1 MDEGVC
7 ASDHELL
14 HSLQS
19 GIPLHARPFQL
30 IGEQLGLNEE
40 HVLERLNFF
49 LKSGM
54 ARRFGAV
61 FNSYSLGYSSTLC
74 AVSVPPEDIDRVAD
88 VLSPHPGVT
97 HCYERDGD
105 PNLWFTMTAN
115 KEGIADELRL
125 LGEKLDPYVIM
136 DLPAT
141 RRFKIRAV
149 FDTRRNRGNDNTM
162 KSEHSIKPQCIAPL
176 TEQEK
181 AVVRG
186 LQGSIPIAAD
196 LFDQPARVSEMDV
209 ESLIALLEKWQK
221 AGALRRLGLIVRHRR
236 LGYTANSMCVWRVP
250 ESKINEAG
258 RVLAECPDISHCYER
273 PSPPSFPFNL
283 YAMVHADTIEGAGKK
298 FRHISEM
305 ADLSNGKMLMSVREF
320 KKSSPVFF
328 CEKTDG

>member
-221 AGALRRLGLIVRHRR
+221 ED
-236 LGYTANSMCVWRVP
+236 S
-250 ESKINEAG
+250 
-258 RVLAECPDISHCYER
+258 
-273 PSPPSFPFNL
+273 
-283 YAMVHADTIEGAGKK
+283 
-298 FRHISEM
+298 
-305 ADLSNGKMLMSVREF
+305 
-320 KKSSPVFF
+320 VFF
-328 CEKTDG
+328 NSINAMEYYHRLQIQNFLQAVLQDRQPLITGRDGRKTVEIFTAIYRSQRDRSSIKFPLKPEWNRNDFDGRSV